1 AALTATAEAGDAHA
15 QFLLALRCED
25 GTDGPADP
33 AAAAHWYERAAAQ
46 GFAPA
51 QNNLGLLLFRG
62 RGVERSREGAQQ
74 WFERAAAQDF
84 VAAHTNLGV
93 MRLCAEPRDVTGAR
107 VELLL
112 AAEHGDAKA
121 QALLGSLCEEGIG
134 QPVDPATAAHWY
146 GRAADQDHAVAQL
159 RLG

>member
-1 AALTATAEAGDAHA
+1 MGAVWLRGIPFASVLVALLLAVAACESTGPRDGDESPAALTGSAEAGDAHA

-62 RGVERSREGAQQ
+62 RGTERSREQ
-74 WFERAAAQDF
+74 
-84 VAAHTNLGV
+84 
-93 MRLCAEPRDVTGAR
+93 AE
-107 VELLL
+107 
-112 AAEHGDAKA
+112 
-121 QALLGSLCEEGIG
+121 
-134 QPVDPATAAHWY
+134 
-146 GRAADQDHAVAQL
+146 
-159 RLG
+159 